1 MNLPAYPSCL
11 TCHVS
16 GMQAP
21 VAGTENKYPDPPFFY
36 PGVTCERC
44 HGSGASHV
52 KGGPIVNPD
61 KLTFAKRDSV
71 CMQCHLEGK
80 VAIENAGKHVYEFRP
95 GDDLSDYIS
104 HFVLAKSSVPGLGAV
119 GQFEALAQ
127 SVCKQKSG
135 DAMSCTSCH
144 DPHSSPIAAERVAL
158 FRGKCLACHGS
169 EFDARH
175 HAKQP
180 DCTSC
185 HMPASMSKDIAHTE
199 VTDHRI
205 LRRPKSVA
213 SSHDAMTEASPGKLL
228 PFPASDHHGNDI
240 RDLGLAWESLEEN
253 GVPGA
258 ELNAEHYLKLAAK
271 SDPTD
276 TAVLSELAYLEQES
290 GHVAKARTLYERAL
304 VIDPNLVD
312 AATNLGVIDAGSGD
326 LPGAAKLLEGAFRRA
341 PGKSNI
347 GMDLARVYCAE
358 GHIDDARNY
367 IRQLLRFNPDFF
379 PAKKMLVELSADP
392 PACHL

>member
-1 MNLPAYPSCL
+1 MA
-11 TCHVS
+11 TI
-16 GMQAP
+16 
-21 VAGTENKYPDPPFFY
+21 F
-36 PGVTCERC
+36 
-44 HGSGASHV
+44 
-52 KGGPIVNPD
+52 
-61 KLTFAKRDSV
+61 
-71 CMQCHLEGK
+71 
-80 VAIENAGKHVYEFRP
+80 
-95 GDDLSDYIS
+95 
-104 HFVLAKSSVPGLGAV
+104 
-119 GQFEALAQ
+119 
-127 SVCKQKSG
+127 
-135 DAMSCTSCH
+135 
-144 DPHSSPIAAERVAL
+144 
-158 FRGKCLACHGS
+158 
-169 EFDARH
+169 
-175 HAKQP
+175 
-180 DCTSC
+180 
-185 HMPASMSKDIAHTE
+185 
-199 VTDHRI
+199 
-205 LRRPKSVA
+205 
-213 SSHDAMTEASPGKLL
+213 
-228 PFPASDHHGNDI
+228 

-258 ELNAEHYLKLAAK
+258 ERNAEHYLKLAAK

-290 GHVAKARTLYERAL
+290 GHIAKARTLYERAL

-312 AATNLGVIDAGSGD
+312 AATNLGVIDAESGD